1 MTIHTGH
8 PFLEP
13 EGDRRPARRL
23 RGRLASP
30 VTVWTA
36 ADGPQRSGLTVSSVL
51 FADGEP
57 PRLVG
62 LLDEESDLW
71 PVLVGSGRAAVTVL
85 EPGDTA
91 VADVFA
97 GVAPSPGGVFRTGRW
112 TDTEWGPVVSGRSW
126 AGGEVMAEPRRSGW
140 SMLVELD
147 VTAFDIAGTD
157 AGALAYRRGRYVP
170 VPPGG

>member
-1 MTIHTGH
+1 MTIHPGH
-8 PFLEP
+8 PFSEP

-23 RGRLASP
+23 RGRLALP
-30 VTVWTA
+30 VTVWAA
-36 ADGPQRSGLTVSSVL
+36 ADGSQRAGLTVSSVL
-51 FADGEP
+51 VADGEP
-57 PRLVG
+57 ARLVG

-71 PVLVGSGRAAVTVL
+71 PVLRASGRAAVSLL

-97 GVAPSPGGVFRTGRW
+97 GVAPSPGGVFRTGQW
-112 TDTEWGPVVSGRSW
+112 VDTEWGPVVSGRSW
-126 AGGEVMAEPRRSGW
+126 AGGEITAETRRSGW

-147 VTAFDIAGTD
+147 VTHVDITGPDT
-157 AGALAYRRGRYVP
+157 GVLAYRRGRYVP